1 MISLSFERHSCPIYI
16 PLVWKLLE
24 LSWLFYKILE
34 KNDRTLLTTQ
44 YIVCNKEEL
53 HALDT
58 PHIDDVVIVISLGY
72 NSMRQNL

>member
-44 YIVCNKEEL
+44 YVPKRNRLSFLDSWEEE
-53 HALDT
+53 
-58 PHIDDVVIVISLGY
+58 VK
-72 NSMRQNL
+72 